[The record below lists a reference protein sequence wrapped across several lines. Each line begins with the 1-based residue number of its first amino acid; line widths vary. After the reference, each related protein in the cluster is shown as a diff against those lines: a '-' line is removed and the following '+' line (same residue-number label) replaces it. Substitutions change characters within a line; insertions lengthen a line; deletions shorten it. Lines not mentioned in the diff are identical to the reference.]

1 MHFTWRNN
9 DAIITLYM
17 PVEKSIRSRQPVAIT
32 PDLLDEHAT
41 QCSRLKDFGVT
52 TAHYHFQSKYL
63 P

>member
-32 PDLLDEHAT
+32 TDLLDEHAT
-41 QCSRLKDFGVT
+41 Q
-52 TAHYHFQSKYL
+52 
-63 P
+63 